1 MTDEE
6 RRQIEMNS
14 ILKMSQGGEPE
25 KEAEEAKKPEKK
37 PAKRQTKGAKK

>member
-14 ILKMSQGGEPE
+14 ILKMSGVIVP
-25 KEAEEAKKPEKK
+25 KKTEEAKKPEKK